1 MKAAKAMKRAPDAD
15 IFDEYEDKRN
25 DIIKDLVKV
34 SKTLRAINIQDT
46 DISGRPDSNI
56 SYV

>member
-1 MKAAKAMKRAPDAD
+1 MKRTPDAD

-34 SKTLRAINIQDT
+34 SKTLRAFNIQDT